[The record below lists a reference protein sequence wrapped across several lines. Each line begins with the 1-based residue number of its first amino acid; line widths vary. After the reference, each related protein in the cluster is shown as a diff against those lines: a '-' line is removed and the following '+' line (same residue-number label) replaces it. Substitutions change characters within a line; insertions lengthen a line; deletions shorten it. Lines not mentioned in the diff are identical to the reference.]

1 MIYAKDRKIL
11 EPFQLVKGPTCHA
24 CKNGDNFV
32 VVIYKKDSEA
42 KNNNT
47 SRAQSMSSGIY
58 VLRQLL

>member
-24 CKNGDNFV
+24 CKNGDNCV

-42 KNNNT
+42 KKIIQ
-47 SRAQSMSSGIY
+47 AE
-58 VLRQLL
+58 LRVCAVAFTC